1 MAAAFQVD
9 FPGRCRQSA
18 GKVKLSGVILAAG
31 LSRRMGFPKALL
43 QWEQETYLDRL
54 IRLFG
59 QVCQEVV
66 VVLRPEAESGLIAC
80 RRLSEARIVFN
91 PDAER
96 GQLSSLQTGLAAIT
110 ADAVLFT
117 PVDYA
122 HVREATVRAVSAG
135 SSAMVFQPSFG
146 DKHGHPVWIQRPVV
160 EALLAA
166 PVDSAARDVVRCFNR
181 SFIEVDDEGCV
192 MDCDDAADFKTVRE
206 RLA

>member
-1 MAAAFQVD
+1 M
-9 FPGRCRQSA
+9 
-18 GKVKLSGVILAAG
+18 AAG

-66 VVLRPEAESGLIAC
+66 VVLRPAAESGLIAC

-122 HVREATVRAVSAG
+122 HVREATVLAVSAG

-146 DKHGHPVWIQRPVV
+146 GKHGHPVWIQGPVV

-166 PVDSAARDVVRCFNR
+166 PVDSAARDVVRRFDR

-192 MDCDDAADFKTVRE
+192 LDCDDAADFKTVRE